1 MTSTDADHLLAL
13 IRDNSDVADLL
24 HSSFEFDVCH
34 TEHGEA
40 VRAASGASLE
50 AIAGD
55 WAGGTFFLCHDED
68 GRRPVTYASSEGQGG
83 LIADDLKQALEIIT
97 GLAVWQDC
105 LKFSGGG
112 SLEAM
117 EAAAVLLDSDRVSD
131 EPDIVE
137 HRARVAAAL
146 SLDRVPASELVA
158 RLRSAVRTTE
168 PNHVVVTE
176 SGDEYE
182 SLFGEFVP
190 ADNPGW
196 R

>member
-1 MTSTDADHLLAL
+1 MNSTHHLLAL
-13 IRDNSDVADLL
+13 IQDTPDVADLL
-24 HSSFEFDVCH
+24 HSSFEFGIFRN
-34 TEHGEA
+34 EHGEV

-50 AIAGD
+50 PIAGD

-68 GRRPVTYASSEGQGG
+68 GRRPVMYASSEGQGG

-112 SLEAM
+112 RLEAM
-117 EAAAVLLDSDRVSD
+117 EAAAALLEKDRVSD
-131 EPDIVE
+131 EPEIVE
-137 HRARVAAAL
+137 HRAQVAAAL
-146 SLDRVPASELVA
+146 SLDRVPVSELVA
-158 RLRSAVRTTE
+158 RLRNAVMRTE
-168 PNHVVVTE
+168 PDHLVVTE

-182 SLFGEFVP
+182 SLFGEFLP
-190 ADNPGW
+190 TDNPGW

>member
-1 MTSTDADHLLAL
+1 MNSTDHLLAL
-13 IRDNSDVADLL
+13 IRDIPDVADLL
-24 HSSFEFDVCH
+24 HSSFEFGIFRN
-34 TEHGEA
+34 EHGEA

-50 AIAGD
+50 PIAGD

-68 GRRPVTYASSEGQGG
+68 GRRPVIYASSEGQGG

-105 LKFSGGG
+105 LKFSGSGR
-112 SLEAM
+112 LEAM
-117 EAAAVLLDSDRVSD
+117 EAAAVLLEKDRVSD
-131 EPDIVE
+131 EPAIVD
-137 HRARVAAAL
+137 HRAQVAAAL
-146 SLDRVPASELVA
+146 SLDQMPMSELVA
-158 RLRSAVRTTE
+158 RLRSAVMRTE
-168 PNHVVVTE
+168 PDHLVVTE

-190 ADNPGW
+190 TDNPGW